1 MKDIGKTIKI
11 ATKNAITTICILFIA
26 TYSFCTQITVP
37 PTAEV
42 VAQSTSYFQVASQT
56 NIQIPL
62 GGTLVVYNYLY
73 VNLAPGDTLLID
85 ATTSIGNNTFTRTQ
99 MLVKDLVG
107 TKAKPILLKNKT
119 GKIIQITQTNSNTS
133 YGIAF
138 HGCSNIIISGKEGN
152 SSLNFKI
159 KNFTSSSSMGI
170 SFDRNTKNVEL
181 ANCEIGYIGAQ
192 AMQFKSSEP
201 YNGSSA
207 IVDTAYCRQYVL
219 TGGLGVGKF
228 HDNYIHHSGS
238 EGFYIG
244 STAYNENDGTSITVN
259 QSFANSLP
267 SNNLIFYSKNSW
279 RFLPHFIDTVL
290 VYNNITDST
299 GWDGIQVAMAKYYRV
314 YNNKVSNYGL
324 KKDYGQMFGIII
336 GAPCIGE
343 VNNNTINTGNGS
355 AIQCFGVQNRFYNN
369 LIIKP
374 NLNPKESI
382 WWAINAVY
390 FNDKICTPQTLT
402 RMGITLSQTNFEA
415 FHNTIIMHPY
425 DSGRAIMFMQNYAS
439 QTKGKCYNNLAVR
452 DPFPNSLNPTVLTFP
467 NPIFIANPQQ
477 SIFSNTN
484 NFPSTDLQTVGFI
497 NPLINNYDLLAGCQV
512 CRNAQSLILPAND
525 KAWYDLVG
533 KSRLNNVATNT
544 NIIKP
549 SYGCYEIQTSG
560 SSLFKSSGDEVV
572 TILWPNPI
580 DKDID
585 KEISVRIEGAENYE
599 YQTNDAYIVLIDLS
613 GKITSIEGSFSNN
626 IFKTSN
632 IDFSSLSK
640 GIYFAKL
647 QIDNEVISTQ
657 KILLK

>member
-1 MKDIGKTIKI
+1 MKDIGKTVKI
-11 ATKNAITTICILFIA
+11 AAKKAITSICILFFA
-26 TYSFCTQITVP
+26 NYSFSTQIIIP

-56 NIQIPL
+56 NIKIPL
-62 GGTLVVYNYLY
+62 GGALVVYNYLY

-99 MLVKDLVG
+99 MLIKDLAG
-107 TKAKPILLKNKT
+107 SKAKPILIKNKT
-119 GKIIQITQTNSNTS
+119 RKIIQITQTNGNTS

-138 HGCSNIIISGKEGN
+138 HGCSDIILSGKETN
-152 SSLNFKI
+152 SSLNLKI
-159 KNFTSSSSMGI
+159 KNFISNSSMGI
-170 SFDRNTKNVEL
+170 AFDRNTKNVEL

-192 AMQFKSSEP
+192 GVQFKSSEP
-201 YNGSSA
+201 YNSSSA

-219 TGGLGVGKF
+219 AGGLGVGKF
-228 HDNYIHHSGS
+228 HDNYIHHAGS
-238 EGFYIG
+238 EALYIG
-244 STAYNENDGTSITVN
+244 STAYNENDGTAITVN
-259 QSFANSLP
+259 PSFANSLP
-267 SNNLIFYSKNSW
+267 TNNLIFYSKSSW

-343 VNNNTINTGNGS
+343 VYNNTINTGNGS

-390 FNDKICTPQTLT
+390 FNDKICTPQTLS
-402 RMGITLSQTNFEA
+402 RMGLTLSQTNFEA

-425 DSGRAIMFMQNYAS
+425 DSGRAIMFMQNYAL

-452 DPFPNSLNPTVLTFP
+452 DPFPNNLNPTVLTFP

-497 NPLINNYDLLAGCQV
+497 SPLGNNFDIVAGCQV
-512 CRNAQSLILPAND
+512 CRNAQSLTLPTND
-525 KAWYDLVG
+525 NAWFDLSG
-533 KSRLNNVATNT
+533 KSRLKNVATNT

-549 SYGCYEIQTSG
+549 SYGCFEIQTSG
-560 SSLFKSSGDEVV
+560 SSLFKNSGDDVV

-599 YQTNDAYIVLIDLS
+599 YQSNEASIILIDLS
-613 GKITSIEGSFSNN
+613 GKSTSIEGSFSEN
-626 IFKTSN
+626 IFKASN
-632 IDFSSLSK
+632 IDFSALSK

-647 QIDNEVISTQ
+647 KIDNEVISTQ
-657 KILLK
+657 KIILK